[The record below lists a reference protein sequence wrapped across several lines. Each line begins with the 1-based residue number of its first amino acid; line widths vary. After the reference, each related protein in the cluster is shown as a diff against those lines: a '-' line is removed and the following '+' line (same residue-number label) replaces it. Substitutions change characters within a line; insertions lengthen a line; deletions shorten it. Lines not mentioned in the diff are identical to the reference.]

1 MSTKFECER
10 QGQTR
15 SFDTFEEC
23 EEFVL
28 DRGDR
33 NELWGYLGAAQ
44 AQYELNIERAY
55 ERQMVGDR
63 DFTPPYEP

>member
-1 MSTKFECER
+1 MTKYECER
-10 QGQTR
+10 NGEVR
-15 SFDTFEEC
+15 AFDSFEEC
-23 EEFVL
+23 KEFVL

-33 NELWGYLGAAQ
+33 NELWSYLGAAQ
-44 AQYELNIERAY
+44 EEYEADLERAY